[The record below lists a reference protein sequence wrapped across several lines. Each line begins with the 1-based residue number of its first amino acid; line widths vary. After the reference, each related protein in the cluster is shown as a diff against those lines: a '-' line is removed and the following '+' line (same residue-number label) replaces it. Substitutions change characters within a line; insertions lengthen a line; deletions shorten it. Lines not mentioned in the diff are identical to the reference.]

1 MDSGSITT
9 QLRRVRPASVLSPAG
24 ANPGAGYVFRPPSAS
39 SSATQPSAVS
49 RLEKS
54 CCGLPRSSGDG
65 HVSLVHWLIPVGD
78 PSGVLEALVKRSA
91 EVAAEITS
99 KVGYAK
105 ELAARISPTSHD
117 GSQK

>member
-1 MDSGSITT
+1 
-9 QLRRVRPASVLSPAG
+9 
-24 ANPGAGYVFRPPSAS
+24 
-39 SSATQPSAVS
+39 
-49 RLEKS
+49 
-54 CCGLPRSSGDG
+54 
-65 HVSLVHWLIPVGD
+65 LIPVGD